1 MRTDEVLRRALP
13 SAHVLTAVVF
23 VPTPPLL
30 VPELVGCA
38 AEQTQALRDAC
49 LSAVGTL
56 AEVSNSWV
64 AIGAHGT
71 DLELGPDARGSWSSF
86 GADVAVSLGP
96 NAHTAVDPA
105 LPLPALVAGWLR
117 AEVAPQAAIRLRLY
131 ARDTPRA
138 RCVEL
143 GRLLGADPENHAL
156 LVLGDG
162 CTTLTAKAPGA
173 LDERAATV
181 QDEIDHGLSTVD
193 RSAIMGLDATLC
205 SELGVSGRVP
215 WQVAVSAVGDGWRAR
230 SLYCGAQFGVGYQV
244 ATWVR

>member
-1 MRTDEVLRRALP
+1 
-13 SAHVLTAVVF
+13 
-23 VPTPPLL
+23 
-30 VPELVGCA
+30 
-38 AEQTQALRDAC
+38 
-49 LSAVGTL
+49 
-56 AEVSNSWV
+56 
-64 AIGAHGT
+64 
-71 DLELGPDARGSWSSF
+71 
-86 GADVAVSLGP
+86 
-96 NAHTAVDPA
+96 
-105 LPLPALVAGWLR
+105 
-117 AEVAPQAAIRLRLY
+117 
-131 ARDTPRA
+131 
-138 RCVEL
+138 
-143 GRLLGADPENHAL
+143 PENHAL

-162 CTTLTAKAPGA
+162 CTTLTEKAPGA